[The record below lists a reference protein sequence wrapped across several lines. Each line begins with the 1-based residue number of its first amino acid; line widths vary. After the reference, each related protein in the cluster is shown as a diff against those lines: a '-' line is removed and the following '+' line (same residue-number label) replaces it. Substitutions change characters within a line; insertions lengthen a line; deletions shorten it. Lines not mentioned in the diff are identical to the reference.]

1 MAVKVIQGPNGS
13 GKTRYVEEMIRNYN
27 FSHTG
32 KRVRYL
38 TFRDSY
44 GASDAGYYLQQRFNS
59 CEYDEVPTVGE
70 TLNML
75 NTADDELKQT
85 IFKTFGMDDLMDK
98 QLILLSSG
106 ELRKYQLTKAL
117 LSRPE
122 MLVIDN
128 PFIGLDAPAREQV
141 DKLFRTLNGL
151 LPDLDVWLVVARQ
164 GDIRDW
170 PTLRPT
176 LTSMVFTPPSAPPL
190 SGESN
195 PQREGTQVPLSDDGT
210 SDASPKVLPMREDLG
225 GSPSSPFEE
234 DLGGS
239 PSSPIIVQLN
249 QVSIRYGERTILG
262 PLDWTVRRGEH
273 WALEGPN
280 GSGKS
285 TLLSI
290 ICADIPQAYACDVT
304 LFGRRRGT
312 GESIWDIKSHIGF
325 VSPELH
331 RAYNHDVPVIDV
343 VASGLHDKKGLY
355 VRTTPEQVPVCLH
368 WLDVFGI
375 GHLAERHYLHLSSG
389 EQRLVLLARAFVK
402 DPELLILDE
411 PLHGLDDANSAHVK
425 QVIETFCSHP
435 DKTLIMV
442 SHYEEEFPPCIDH
455 RLRLA
460 K

>member
-27 FSHTG
+27 FSHTAG
-32 KRVRYL
+32 RVRYL

-128 PFIGLDAPAREQV
+128 PFIGLDAPARQQV
-141 DKLFRTLNGL
+141 DHLFRTLNDL

-170 PTLRPT
+170 PTLT
-176 LTSMVFTPPSAPPL
+176 V
-190 SGESN
+190 
-195 PQREGTQVPLSDDGT
+195 EGTQVPLSDDGT

-225 GSPSSPFEE
+225 GSPSSPFEGE
-234 DLGGS
+234 LERVS
-239 PSSPIIVQLN
+239 SSSPIIVQLN

-355 VRTTPEQVPVCLH
+355 MRTTPKQVPVCLH

-425 QVIETFCSHP
+425 QVVETFCSHP

-455 RLRLA
+455 RLRLSN
-460 K
+460 

>member
-1 MAVKVIQGPNGS
+1 
-13 GKTRYVEEMIRNYN
+13 
-27 FSHTG
+27 
-32 KRVRYL
+32 
-38 TFRDSY
+38 
-44 GASDAGYYLQQRFNS
+44 
-59 CEYDEVPTVGE
+59 
-70 TLNML
+70 
-75 NTADDELKQT
+75 
-85 IFKTFGMDDLMDK
+85 
-98 QLILLSSG
+98 
-106 ELRKYQLTKAL
+106 
-117 LSRPE
+117 
-122 MLVIDN
+122 
-128 PFIGLDAPAREQV
+128 
-141 DKLFRTLNGL
+141 
-151 LPDLDVWLVVARQ
+151 
-164 GDIRDW
+164 
-170 PTLRPT
+170 
-176 LTSMVFTPPSAPPL
+176 
-190 SGESN
+190 
-195 PQREGTQVPLSDDGT
+195 
-210 SDASPKVLPMREDLG
+210 MREDLG
-225 GSPSSPFEE
+225 GSPSSPFEG

-402 DPELLILDE
+402 DPALLILDE
-411 PLHGLDDANSAHVK
+411 PLHGLDNKNRRLVK
-425 QVIETFCSHP
+425 DIIETFCKRQN
-435 DKTLIMV
+435 KTMIMV
-442 SHYEEEFPPCIDH
+442 THYEEELPNNIDH
-455 RLRLA
+455 KIFL
-460 K
+460 KKQ